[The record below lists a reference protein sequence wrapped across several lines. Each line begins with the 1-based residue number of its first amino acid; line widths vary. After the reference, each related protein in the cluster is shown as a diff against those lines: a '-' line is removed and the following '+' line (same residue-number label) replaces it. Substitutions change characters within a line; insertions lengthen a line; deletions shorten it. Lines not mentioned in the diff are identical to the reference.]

1 MLNQII
7 KDHSMEDQHT
17 ESMHE
22 TSRRLL
28 SIIYLFLTS
37 NVEEQKLKK
46 QKKQ

>member
-1 MLNQII
+1 
-7 KDHSMEDQHT
+7 
-17 ESMHE
+17 MHE

-46 QKKQ
+46 QKKQEKFLKKISKEDEGPEG